1 MLKRT
6 KIMLA
11 ASGLS
16 LAALLPAMASA
27 ADLSIGVN
35 LGGYVPAPVYYDPPP
50 PPPPAAVYYGPAPV
64 VYGGYYGDG
73 WREHEWREHE
83 WREHEWHEHE
93 WREHHEGWR

>member
-6 KIMLA
+6 KIVLA
-11 ASGLS
+11 AGGLS
-16 LAALLPAMASA
+16 LAALLPAVASA

-35 LGGYVPAPVYYDPPP
+35 LGGYAPPAPVYYE
-50 PPPPAAVYYGPAPV
+50 PAPVYAAPAPV

-83 WREHEWHEHE
+83 WREHEWREHE
-93 WREHHEGWR
+93 WHERHEGWR